1 MGQSILYL
9 HLSQD
14 LMSFSSI
21 HAGLSKLS
29 LKERGTVESLDWVS
43 RENKSKCYYGT
54 LLKSLQSV
62 HT

>member
-1 MGQSILYL
+1 MFEDELSIHKIHIGQSILYL

-29 LKERGTVESLDWVS
+29 LKEGGTVESLD
-43 RENKSKCYYGT
+43 
-54 LLKSLQSV
+54 
-62 HT
+62 